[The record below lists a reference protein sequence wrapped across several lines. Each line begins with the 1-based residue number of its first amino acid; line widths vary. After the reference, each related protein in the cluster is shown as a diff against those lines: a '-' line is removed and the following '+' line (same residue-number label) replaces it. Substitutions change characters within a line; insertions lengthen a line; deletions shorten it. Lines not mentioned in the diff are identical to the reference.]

1 MCRARSHAP
10 ASLHVR
16 SLATSSHF
24 QLKSLEKRLADSAR
38 WLRRP
43 ATFSLADDVY
53 IRSVQAGPCGR
64 AAGVK
69 GVKEIDGKACVQL
82 MATAD
87 RGSMLIC
94 GLQLAAGI
102 LERPQAQFLG
112 TLVAEADGLQ
122 VTQGMLHFRLSH
134 GTNSDR

>member
-1 MCRARSHAP
+1 M
-10 ASLHVR
+10 
-16 SLATSSHF
+16 
-24 QLKSLEKRLADSAR
+24 
-38 WLRRP
+38 
-43 ATFSLADDVY
+43 
-53 IRSVQAGPCGR
+53 
-64 AAGVK
+64 K

-122 VTQGMLHFRLSH
+122 VTQGMPHLGALH
-134 GTNSDR
+134 GTNGDRQPVPRPRPSDHMKELGQCP

>member
-1 MCRARSHAP
+1 MHVQSAQSRACLTARQGLSH
-10 ASLHVR
+10 SNL
-16 SLATSSHF
+16 L
-24 QLKSLEKRLADSAR
+24 QLRCLESTQLVLCICFAVLQHSI
-38 WLRRP
+38 L
-43 ATFSLADDVY
+43 Y
-53 IRSVQAGPCGR
+53 IGSGQAGACGR

-122 VTQGMLHFRLSH
+122 V
-134 GTNSDR
+134 N

>member
-1 MCRARSHAP
+1 
-10 ASLHVR
+10 
-16 SLATSSHF
+16 
-24 QLKSLEKRLADSAR
+24 
-38 WLRRP
+38 
-43 ATFSLADDVY
+43 
-53 IRSVQAGPCGR
+53 
-64 AAGVK
+64 
-69 GVKEIDGKACVQL
+69 

-122 VTQGMLHFRLSH
+122 VTLGCCLLRALHE
-134 GTNSDR
+134 TNSDR

>member
-1 MCRARSHAP
+1 
-10 ASLHVR
+10 
-16 SLATSSHF
+16 
-24 QLKSLEKRLADSAR
+24 
-38 WLRRP
+38 
-43 ATFSLADDVY
+43 
-53 IRSVQAGPCGR
+53 
-64 AAGVK
+64 
-69 GVKEIDGKACVQL
+69 

-122 VTQGMLHFRLSH
+122 VTQAVQAAGAQSQAHMLHHLN
-134 GTNSDR
+134 TLQAA

>member
-1 MCRARSHAP
+1 
-10 ASLHVR
+10 
-16 SLATSSHF
+16 
-24 QLKSLEKRLADSAR
+24 
-38 WLRRP
+38 
-43 ATFSLADDVY
+43 
-53 IRSVQAGPCGR
+53 
-64 AAGVK
+64 
-69 GVKEIDGKACVQL
+69 

-122 VTQGMLHFRLSH
+122 VTQGMLHLRSLH
-134 GTNSDR
+134 ETKSDR

>member
-1 MCRARSHAP
+1 M
-10 ASLHVR
+10 
-16 SLATSSHF
+16 
-24 QLKSLEKRLADSAR
+24 
-38 WLRRP
+38 
-43 ATFSLADDVY
+43 Y
-53 IRSVQAGPCGR
+53 IRCGQAGPFGR

-122 VTQGMLHFRLSH
+122 VTQGMLHLRSLH
-134 GTNSDR
+134 ETKSDR